1 VKMLHARAIIVF
13 TLGGGTARMMAA
25 PNPMVP
31 IFAFTSRLARARRLM
46 LLRGAYPFLIEKNK
60 DFLEDMEKLFAI
72 LKNRRLVKKNDR
84 VVITAGLPIDIPSW
98 TNVVRVEV
106 VP

>member
-1 VKMLHARAIIVF
+1 MLHAQAIIVF

-25 PNPMVP
+25 PHPMVP
-31 IFAFTSRLARARRLM
+31 IFAFTSRLVRARRLM
-46 LLRGAYPFLIEKNK
+46 LLRGTYPFLIEKNK
-60 DFLEDMEKLFAI
+60 DFLEDLDELFAT
-72 LKNRRLVKKNDR
+72 LKKRKLVKKNDR

-98 TNVVRVEV
+98 TNVLRVEV